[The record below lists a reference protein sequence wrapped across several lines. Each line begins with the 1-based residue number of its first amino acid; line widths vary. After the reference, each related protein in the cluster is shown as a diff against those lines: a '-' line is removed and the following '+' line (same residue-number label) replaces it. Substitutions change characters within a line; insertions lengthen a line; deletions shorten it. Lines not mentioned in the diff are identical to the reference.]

1 MLNICTDT
9 LPQNCLSYIAF
20 RLACIETLELMDFS
34 RRVPAESREPF
45 GFLTQVPFLRDVAP
59 QVQLSLLARTW
70 SKHISPEEFHA
81 DIIDEA
87 IVYAVCETSAR
98 MVEKLPELVQPF
110 LDHGPLDAKVSV
122 DHQLASE
129 LRNLHLQLSNEG
141 DFLLISQ
148 LEDLAPEEAQ
158 EFKEQFHMSEFYLE
172 PMFDVLGQWY
182 PDADLSDRI
191 QGLLANQ
198 EIQDLQQLLTAY
210 VPTLARKISFG

>member
-9 LPQNCLSYIAF
+9 LPQSCLTYIAF

-45 GFLTQVPFLRDVAP
+45 GFLTQVPFLREVPP

-70 SKHISPEEFHA
+70 QKHLAPEEIHA

-87 IVYAVCETSAR
+87 VVYAVCETSAR

-110 LDHGPLDAKVSV
+110 LDNGPLDAKVSI

-148 LEDLAPEEAQ
+148 LEDLPPEESQ

-172 PMFDVLGQWY
+172 PMFDALGLWY
-182 PDADLSDRI
+182 PDSDVGEKI
-191 QGLLANQ
+191 QGLLTPN
-198 EIQDLQQLLTAY
+198 EIRDLQQLLTFY
-210 VPTLARKISFG
+210 VPTMAKKISFG